1 MTPAGIRQDTA
12 DLPLRDGVHRRRGR
26 ITALRVARAL
36 PQGGELMVAHRRDRV
51 YRRVLAVA
59 DIVAA
64 TLAIMLTVSVLG
76 SDQVR
81 PAALLWIPI
90 VVITSKLMGL
100 YDRDELLLR
109 KTTLDESPVLFQL
122 ATLYTLVTVLLQS
135 VLIDGELSSIQIAA
149 LWGSFLS
156 LTLMA
161 RSIARE
167 TARRVVPAER
177 CLLVGGGPGADH
189 VACKLEQG
197 DVGKTE
203 LVGRLPLEHDGE
215 HLDMRSL
222 TQIEEAIQAH
232 DVHRIVLAPRMADT
246 DAMLDV
252 IRLVKSLGVKVSILP
267 RMFEVIGSS
276 VEFDDLRG
284 VTVLGVRRFGLT
296 KSSSAVKRTF
306 DVLGAGAGVLA
317 VAPIFL
323 GAALAIRLESPGQIL
338 FRQMRVGRDGKR
350 FQMLKFRTMV
360 DGADAMKAE
369 LQDRNESEGLFKIAD
384 DPRITRVGRLLRR
397 TALDELP
404 QLINVLRGDMSL
416 VGPRP
421 LVPDEDHKIE
431 GFHRRR
437 LHLTPGM
444 TGHWQILGS
453 AKIPLHD
460 MVKIDYLYV
469 ANWSFWSDV
478 KILLRTVPYM
488 LRRDGM

>member
-1 MTPAGIRQDTA
+1 MTPQDTA
-12 DLPLRDGVHRRRGR
+12 DLPLRDGVRRRR
-26 ITALRVARAL
+26 ARFTALRVARAL
-36 PQGGELMVAHRRDRV
+36 PQGGDRMVARRRDRV

-81 PAALLWIPI
+81 PAALLWVPI

-109 KTTLDESPVLFQL
+109 KTTLDEAPVLFQL

-135 VLIDGELSSIQIAA
+135 VLIDGELSSVQIAG

-161 RSIARE
+161 RGIARE

>member
-1 MTPAGIRQDTA
+1 M
-12 DLPLRDGVHRRRGR
+12 
-26 ITALRVARAL
+26 VAR
-36 PQGGELMVAHRRDRV
+36 RRDRV

-64 TLAIMLTVSVLG
+64 TLAIMLTISVLG

-81 PAALLWIPI
+81 PAVLLWIPI

-109 KTTLDESPVLFQL
+109 KTTLDEAPVLFQL

-135 VLIDGELSSIQIAA
+135 VLIDGELSSIQIAG

-161 RSIARE
+161 RGIARE

-222 TQIEEAIQAH
+222 THIEEAIQEH

-323 GAALAIRLESPGQIL
+323 VAALAIRLESRGRIL
-338 FRQMRVGRDGKR
+338 FRQERVGRDGKR

-384 DPRITRVGRLLRR
+384 DPRITRVGRLLRC

-488 LRRDGM
+488 LRREGM